1 MPFISSRRFWTKVSR
16 ASAVVLLAVLLAGA
30 FVYLQ
35 KTKPAGATDG
45 ANVAPVSPG
54 GSGSASIVTGQTG
67 QLVQPTAPKDS
78 GSALPPLKPV
88 NAKVPA
94 KTDAAKADAGKAAAA
109 KVTPPPQPGKAYVP
123 PAPSAPIANA
133 DKVILDAKARLDAG
147 DFVGVRALLNDGIC
161 NEQFKGVAADQARA
175 LQANANNQ
183 LLFTPTPVAND
194 PYTQMAKIENSGSL
208 RAIARQH
215 AVSWELICRIN
226 NTTDRRIRVGQQLK
240 TPFGPFHAVVWKQA
254 YRMDLFLGGLPGE
267 PGALYVTS
275 LPVGL
280 GKDDSTPTGLWTV
293 VPGGKMKN
301 PAWTNPRSGEHYE
314 GYDPKNPLGGYW
326 IALKGEEGNAVGKTS
341 YGIHGTIE
349 PDSIGK
355 QASMGC
361 VRLKVE
367 DVQLVYDMMSD
378 GKSRVLVR
386 E

>member
-1 MPFISSRRFWTKVSR
+1 MPFISSRRFWTKISR
-16 ASAVVLLAVLLAGA
+16 GLVVVLLAVLVAGG

-35 KTKPAGATDG
+35 KTKPAAATSGTPAAPSQED
-45 ANVAPVSPG
+45 VAVNPQPAVPPSNATG
-54 GSGSASIVTGQTG
+54 GS
-67 QLVQPTAPKDS
+67 APL
-78 GSALPPLKPV
+78 LPPLKPV
-88 NAKVPA
+88 PGKSSP
-94 KTDAAKADAGKAAAA
+94 KTDAGNAGAANAAAPA
-109 KVTPPPQPGKAYVP
+109 QPQKAYVP
-123 PAPSAPIANA
+123 PVAAPPLQNA
-133 DKVILDAKARLDAG
+133 DKVLLDAKAKLDAG
-147 DFVGVRALLNDGIC
+147 DLLGVRALLNDGIC
-161 NEQFKGVAADQARA
+161 TEAFKGVAAEQARA
-175 LQANANNQ
+175 LQATANNQ
-183 LLFTPTPVAND
+183 LLFSPAPVAND
-194 PYTQMAKIENSGSL
+194 PYTRIARIENSGSL

-226 NTTDRRIRVGQQLK
+226 GTSDRRIRVGQQLK
-240 TPFGPFHAVVWKQA
+240 TPFGPFHAVVWKTA

-280 GKDDSTPTGLWTV
+280 GKDDSTPTGLWSV

-349 PDSIGK
+349 PDTIGR